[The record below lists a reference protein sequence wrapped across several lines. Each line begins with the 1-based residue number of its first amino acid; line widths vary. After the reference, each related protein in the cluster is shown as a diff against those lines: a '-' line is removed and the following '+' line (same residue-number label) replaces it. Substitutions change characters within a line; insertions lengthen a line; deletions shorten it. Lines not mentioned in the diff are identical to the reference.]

1 MSGGKFA
8 RLTDGLLVSQAMT
21 KPSPMTAP
29 ETSPFAL
36 ARKGEAEP
44 SPVMPAKAPP
54 FALHVVPAPV
64 DAPVPA
70 GPTPDSRQHELPAL
84 STVADAAAKRGRMFE
99 LSANECEALDFVADK
114 KGTTPQHLLRTV
126 LRNFLVACVVEPC
139 DDSGVPAARCA

>member
-1 MSGGKFA
+1 MAEEWSDQVSGGKFA
-8 RLTDGLLVSQAMT
+8 RLTDGLLVSQATT

-44 SPVMPAKAPP
+44 SPVMPAKAFP

-64 DAPVPA
+64 DAPVAA
-70 GPTPDSRQHELPAL
+70 GPTPD
-84 STVADAAAKRGRMFE
+84 VAAKRGRMFE